1 MLVFRTILLSLVLLF
16 FVLKEFIVFQLP
28 YFSFI
33 VSILPLVLLISWFVT
48 SIFSKEKYRIVDV
61 KMNQFLKIVFR
72 YFRPL
77 ASFVIV
83 LGAVLKV
90 YDLHYKIG
98 ELLLILGIAIMTF
111 YYWTLT
117 ITTRKQKEQHP
128 EIIDDID

>member
-61 KMNQFLKIVFR
+61 KMNRFLKIVFR